1 MFCNLC
7 GRDYPRLNKAEVEGA
22 IVDACDKCARF
33 GQKILEPTEYKV
45 TTVSFSRMDVVE
57 SAENY
62 GEMIKRYRESNGM
75 TREDFAKRLSEKISV
90 IKRLEDETMSPDVK
104 LMKKVEMM
112 IGMKLAE
119 DYRVKKPLSLRI
131 K

>member
-33 GQKILEPTEYKV
+33 GIKILEPEYKV
-45 TTVSFSRMDVVE
+45 TTVSFSKMDVVE
-57 SAENY
+57 FAENY
-62 GEMIKRYRESNGM
+62 GEMIKRYRESHDM
-75 TREDFAKRLSEKISV
+75 TREEFAKRLSEKISV
-90 IKRLEDETMSPDVK
+90 IKRLEDETISPDVK
-104 LMKKVEMM
+104 LMKKVEGM
-112 IGMKLAE
+112 IGMKLA
-119 DYRVKKPLSLRI
+119 DNYRAKKPVSLRI